1 MLIECRIIIGAVY
14 YKRILL
20 TVGGPNIK
28 DGCYVYTE
36 DLALE
41 VVSAKHQHPVLEYT
55 SPVSGFFQWRRGHY
69 FLINTQTSELQPS
82 FVGD

>member
-20 TVGGPNIK
+20 NVGDPNIK

-55 SPVSGFFQWRRGHY
+55 SPVSGFLPVEEWSP
-69 FLINTQTSELQPS
+69 FLDQHP
-82 FVGD
+82 DK

>member
-41 VVSAKHQHPVLEYT
+41 VV
-55 SPVSGFFQWRRGHY
+55 
-69 FLINTQTSELQPS
+69 
-82 FVGD
+82 